1 MSQELLSAD
10 SLCDFTEK
18 LGSSAPVPGGGGATS
33 AVGAVAAALG
43 QMAGHLTQ
51 GKPKFAEYEDA
62 LASEL
67 VELETYRAELLTLVD
82 DDARG
87 YLAVRSAYALPKDD
101 PSRSS
106 AIQEALSGAARPP
119 LVCMATLARVVGV
132 LCSLRNHCSA
142 LVLSDVGTA
151 AALAAGALRA
161 AQFSVYA
168 NTVCMTDTTLSASM
182 EEQSCVYLSYAATAD
197 ELYADVLAEI
207 LRTEKEA

>member
-132 LCSLRNHCSA
+132 LCSLRTIVPPWCFLMLAQRQRLLPA
-142 LVLSDVGTA
+142 LCARRSL
-151 AALAAGALRA
+151 
-161 AQFSVYA
+161 
-168 NTVCMTDTTLSASM
+168 ASM
-182 EEQSCVYLSYAATAD
+182 
-197 ELYADVLAEI
+197 
-207 LRTEKEA
+207 RTPFV